1 MGNCALPLFG
11 WAIARWKWIKVVCT
25 VPAMI
30 MYLTYF
36 ITPESPRWLVSQGR
50 MEDAKE
56 VLTKIAKTNGSK
68 VPDDIEVKF
77 GFSEKATNFE
87 KIFVVLFTR
96 ASCSV
101 RATAYLS
108 KSRRRFFK
116 TNMVKSISYKL

>member
-1 MGNCALPLFG
+1 MIGLGCIAWSVGNCALPLFG

-68 VPDDIEVKF
+68 VPEDIEVK
-77 GFSEKATNFE
+77 
-87 KIFVVLFTR
+87 
-96 ASCSV
+96 
-101 RATAYLS
+101 
-108 KSRRRFFK
+108 
-116 TNMVKSISYKL
+116 ISYSSVPNRRVGRNKRADQNKAVQGGIFSQN

>member
-1 MGNCALPLFG
+1 MIGLGCIAWSVGNCALPLFG

-68 VPDDIEVKF
+68 VPEDIEVKL
-77 GFSEKATNFE
+77 SYYLIQYSCN
-87 KIFVVLFTR
+87 KIT
-96 ASCSV
+96 
-101 RATAYLS
+101 T
-108 KSRRRFFK
+108 
-116 TNMVKSISYKL
+116 T

>member
-1 MGNCALPLFG
+1 MIGLGCIAWSVGNCALPLFG

-68 VPDDIEVKF
+68 VPEDIEVKLVCPEW
-77 GFSEKATNFE
+77 G
-87 KIFVVLFTR
+87 R
-96 ASCSV
+96 APGTPKQNPDVSGV
-101 RATAYLS
+101 RAG
-108 KSRRRFFK
+108 RG
-116 TNMVKSISYKL
+116 